1 MHRLGRMVSSL
12 AAFATMS
19 GHSKWATTKRQK
31 EVADGRRAKVFTKIS
46 NAISVAARGGADAS
60 MNPKLRMAID
70 QAKAVRMPK
79 DNIER
84 AVARGAGGAGGAQ
97 LEAITYEGFAPGGI
111 GIVVEAVTDNRN
123 RSVAAIK
130 HVFTKFGGNLG
141 ATGSVTWQFENR
153 GVTYWPATP
162 TEGALAPTLTEDQ
175 ELALIGAGATDIQA
189 SGGQVVIYCAVPD
202 TDAVRAAASS
212 LGETQTSLEW
222 VPKELV
228 TPENPSS
235 ITQLLDALDDED
247 DVSAVYTN
255 ANI

>member
-1 MHRLGRMVSSL
+1 MVTSL
-12 AAFATMS
+12 AERNPMS

-46 NAISVAARGGADAS
+46 NAISVAARGGADPS

-84 AVARGAGGAGGAQ
+84 AVTRGAGGAGGAQ
-97 LEAITYEGFAPGGI
+97 LEAITYEGFAPGGV
-111 GIVVEAVTDNRN
+111 GIIVEAVTDNRN

-130 HVFTKFGGNLG
+130 HIFTKFGGNLG
-141 ATGSVTWQFENR
+141 AAGSVTWQFENR

-162 TEGALAPTLTEDQ
+162 AEGAATPTLTEEQ
-175 ELALIGAGATDIQA
+175 ELALIGAGAVDIQTA
-189 SGGQVVIYCAVPD
+189 GGQVVIYCAVPD
-202 TDAVRAAASS
+202 TEALRAAAAP
-212 LGETQTSLEW
+212 LGETQTTLEW

-228 TPENPSS
+228 APENAESVV
-235 ITQLLDALDDED
+235 QLLDALDDED

-255 ANI
+255 ADI